1 MAFQIGFMANHR
13 EAKEQEKTEILIP
26 ADPMIRKSV
35 VRVRFPD
42 KGMALAYYNDKFDLH
57 IGDRVYVDGKMEG
70 IQGRVVEVSYHFKIK
85 VSEYKKVIAVVD
97 THVEGELFAA
107 GSHFVAFDPDVLS
120 YEQVFTWLKAPEEE
134 EEVEVSTDGIS
145 FPLEDLSQM
154 DITGAIAQRGHE
166 YYMDNNVRCV
176 GISGSQGR
184 AIVEG
189 TQIYEVEFCYQD
201 GQISDL
207 VCNCP
212 CTCHCKHEVAAMLQM
227 RETLD
232 MIKKHYREKL
242 QESQYF
248 LAVYK
253 PLLFA
258 FAIDGKETGSIRL

>member
-1 MAFQIGFMANHR
+1 MAFQIGFVANHG
-13 EAKEQEKTEILIP
+13 EAKEQGKAETWMP
-26 ADPMIRKSV
+26 AEQTPRKSV

-42 KGMALAYYNDKFDLH
+42 KGMALAYYNDRFDLH

-97 THVEGELFAA
+97 THVKGELFIA
-107 GSHFVAFDPDVLS
+107 GSHFAAFDPEVLS
-120 YEQVFTWLKAPEEE
+120 YEQVFSWLKAPEEE
-134 EEVEVSTDGIS
+134 EEVVVSSDETS
-145 FPLEDLSQM
+145 FPLEDLGQM
-154 DITGAIAQRGHE
+154 DVTAAIAERGRD
-166 YYMDNNVRCV
+166 YYMDNKVRCV
-176 GISGSQGR
+176 GLCGDYGR

-189 TQIYEVEFCYQD
+189 TEVYEVEFRYRN

-207 VCNCP
+207 VCDCP
-212 CTCHCKHEVAAMLQM
+212 CTCHCKHEVAAMLQL

-232 MIKKHYREKL
+232 LIKKHYREKL

-253 PLLFA
+253 PLLFVY
-258 FAIDGKETGSIRL
+258 AIDGKETGSIRL